1 MHCHVRAKTSALSY
15 NTYKEKQM
23 ILFNTNV
30 SVPKH
35 VIQQIGN
42 EIKNTL
48 MRDLHIDPR
57 FETLHDDLQVINDKL
72 ANAIYSFAI
81 SQEKSCE
88 GWSLEKHQAERVAN
102 ELRNNR
108 KIMAIKEFRT
118 YTGAGLRDSK
128 LFLDKFGMGE
138 IGAMEFLAV
147 FV

>member
-1 MHCHVRAKTSALSY
+1 
-15 NTYKEKQM
+15 M
-23 ILFNTNV
+23 ILFNANV
-30 SVPKH
+30 AVPKH
-35 VIQQIGN
+35 IIEAIGN

-48 MRDLHIDPR
+48 MRDLHGDPR
-57 FETLHDDLQVINDKL
+57 FEMLQDDLRVIEHKL
-72 ANAIYSFAI
+72 ENAIFSFAS

-88 GWSLEKHQAERVAN
+88 GWSLEKHQAEAVAN
-102 ELRNNR
+102 ELRLDR

-138 IGAMEFLAV
+138 VGAMEFLAV